1 MATGS
6 PLPPPPP
13 LPSAGATYAD
23 VLTRLSTVS
32 SRISDLLRT
41 LGIGTVVF
49 CWGLFTADK
58 GLAQNVAVGHR
69 VWIVLTATIA
79 VLGLLFDLLQA
90 VASYWVAN
98 RLRRKMEAEN
108 KAQEPY
114 PYNNLLYRSQT
125 FFFVVKSVLMPV
137 ATGSI
142 IVLLFIMVLRPQ
154 PDAPA
159 PAASPACCCPAG
171 PASAFP
177 TPTAKTPGTGVS
189 RTAK

>member
-41 LGIGTVVF
+41 LGIGP
-49 CWGLFTADK
+49 
-58 GLAQNVAVGHR
+58 VGHR